1 MLRAWLNTVKLSS
14 LVSQSESRVRIYIGN
29 EAGDLDS
36 VTCALLAAYTADHA
50 KLDNVRHVPV
60 LNFAQACAQA
70 LEKKIKKFET

>member
-14 LVSQSESRVRIYIGN
+14 VVSQSESRVRIYIGN

-36 VTCALLAAYTADHA
+36 VTCALLAAYTADNA

-60 LNFAQACAQA
+60 LNFAQACAQTFENI
-70 LEKKIKKFET
+70 LKFET